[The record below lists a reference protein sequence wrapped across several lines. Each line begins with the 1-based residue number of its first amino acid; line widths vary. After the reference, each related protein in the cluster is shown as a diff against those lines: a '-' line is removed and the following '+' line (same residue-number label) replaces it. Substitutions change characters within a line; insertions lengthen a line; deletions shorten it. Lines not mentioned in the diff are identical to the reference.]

1 MTCFIENQ
9 LRCILEQAECLES
22 FDAELT
28 NKIVKQI
35 RLSEDGPV
43 RIILINDQEVRKEQ
57 TEHASSNPSDAT

>member
-1 MTCFIENQ
+1 M
-9 LRCILEQAECLES
+9 ES